1 MYQMLLSP
9 GTKVLCHKNLNK
21 GVWSISVGGKVIV
34 HVSELVLANVTFRVR
49 ERARRQVIE
58 RKCRQVHCWAI
69 GTLVSAAPE
78 GARTPITYNP
88 YRAATFTRRSDGAP
102 VSACEFV
109 HFTKEEG
116 AVAVGGVA

>member
-21 GVWSISVGGKVIV
+21 GVWSISVGG
-34 HVSELVLANVTFRVR
+34 
-49 ERARRQVIE
+49 
-58 RKCRQVHCWAI
+58 CWAI